1 MLIEIELVHAAT
13 GQRVVRARA
22 IAAEGCLAMALGEGA
37 TAEEAEEKARSRLTA
52 QLEAQTSGQ
61 PRRPGRPQPSAAAP
75 VDPGQHGPG
84 QHAPGQPHAEQPAA
98 PPEPAVE
105 PAVQEPQADPE
116 DWSSELANLDLQL
129 QRLGWSREQES
140 TYLARAFGHGSR
152 SRLTTYADLMA
163 YLKALEALPAGTEP
177 ERAGVPLKRS
187 DLLGQCDQLLGQ
199 LGWDAGRGRQLLES
213 QFGRSSR
220 QQLSDSQLLEFNML
234 LEGELIAAGQAG
246 TGG

>member
-22 IAAEGCLAMALGEGA
+22 IAAKGCLAMALGEGA

-52 QLEAQTSGQ
+52 QLEAQ
-61 PRRPGRPQPSAAAP
+61 PSAAAP
-75 VDPGQHGPG
+75 VAPG
-84 QHAPGQPHAEQPAA
+84 QHAPGQPHAEQSAA
-98 PPEPAVE
+98 PPKQAVE
-105 PAVQEPQADPE
+105 PPVQEPQADPE

-129 QRLGWSREQES
+129 QRLGWNREQES

-152 SRLTTYADLMA
+152 SRLTTYADLTA

-177 ERAGVPLKRS
+177 ETAGVPLKRS

-213 QFGRSSR
+213 KFGRSSR

-246 TGG
+246 AAG

>member
-22 IAAEGCLAMALGEGA
+22 MAAEGCLAMALGEGA
-37 TAEEAEEKARSRLTA
+37 TAEEAEEKARTRLTA
-52 QLEAQTSGQ
+52 QLAAQTSGQ
-61 PRRPGRPQPSAAAP
+61 PQRPGRPQPSAAAP
-75 VDPGQHGPG
+75 V
-84 QHAPGQPHAEQPAA
+84 APGQVAPDQAHAEQPAA
-98 PPEPAVE
+98 LPEPAAE
-105 PAVQEPQADPE
+105 PAEQEPEADPE
-116 DWSSELANLDLQL
+116 DWSSELASLDLQL

-163 YLKALEALPAGTEP
+163 YLKVLEAMPAGAEP
-177 ERAGVPLKRS
+177 DSAAVPLKRS
-187 DLLGQCDQLLGQ
+187 DLLSQCDQLLGQ
-199 LGWDAGRGRQLLES
+199 LGWDAGRGRRLLES

-220 QQLSDSQLLEFNML
+220 QQLSDSQLLAFNMV

-246 TGG
+246 APD